1 VNKTEKKGQRLDTLA
16 TGEQKPRKKE
26 KNKKRT
32 RSAGTYLYGNDA
44 VSMRFHSFAI
54 GRRKDEEGA
63 NDAHPFHTG
72 RDDDDSIAASDS
84 RICAHRFQ
92 SHIRN
97 GFISLL
103 EKKYEKNPFR
113 NK

>member
-1 VNKTEKKGQRLDTLA
+1 
-16 TGEQKPRKKE
+16 
-26 KNKKRT
+26 
-32 RSAGTYLYGNDA
+32 
-44 VSMRFHSFAI
+44 VSMRVNSFAI
-54 GRRKDEEGA
+54 GKRKDDDDEGA
-63 NDAHPFHTG
+63 RDAHPFHTG
-72 RDDDDSIAASDS
+72 RNDGDIAASDS